1 MTFFSKLFGKKAP
14 TPVEQGIVAADP
26 MMTSIPQIDKSI
38 FIEDRDP
45 SVLFPSQEH
54 VRPKTQKSILEDLK
68 SEDYYGIGKRD
79 GYEDHQLTLQD
90 MQVDIIASRFKE
102 EFYKAL
108 EDIEERVAMMEM
120 YLTPELQL
128 AMPEQHELIHTKCDL
143 LVKQK
148 RILLLQMDLAVT
160 GEGYIEK
167 SVRHYKAGFR
177 KGMALYLEEKLLF
190 DQSKSL

>member
-14 TPVEQGIVAADP
+14 TMVEQDKVAMDP
-26 MMTSIPQIDKSI
+26 MMASIPQIDKSI

-45 SVLFPSQEH
+45 TVLFPVQESI
-54 VRPKTQKSILEDLK
+54 RPKPRKSILDDLK
-68 SEDYYGIGKRD
+68 SEDYYGMGKRD

-102 EFYKAL
+102 EFHKAL
-108 EDIEERVAMMEM
+108 EDIEERISMMGM

-128 AMPEQHELIHTKCDL
+128 AMPEQHELIHTKHDL
-143 LVKQK
+143 LIKQK
-148 RILLLQMDLAVT
+148 RTLMLQMDLAVT

-167 SVRHYKAGFR
+167 SVRYYKAGFR